1 MPITPRKH
9 GVNIIE
15 VKKGSIPRTVVA
27 SSIWAVVVSASDA
40 DVATFPAGKAVLVT
54 DPEAAYAKAGE
65 AGTAAVTLKAIADCG
80 PSIGVVVRID
90 EPAGATP
97 AEIEAD
103 QTVKVI
109 AALQAIRLAEQTLQI
124 RPRIIAAP
132 GLDDEPV
139 AVALG
144 VLAPK
149 LNGMAYA
156 RSEGDTPEEVAAYR
170 EKFAVRELML
180 IDRDLTAPRG
190 VDTDAVSYATARAV
204 GLRAKIDR
212 EIGYHK
218 TISNVPI
225 PGVNGITSPRTWD
238 LNSADT
244 EMGLINGADVTGLI
258 QRTGFRFWGNRTCS
272 ADPRF
277 SFESAVRTNQIIRD
291 IIVDALF
298 PYIDQPLTAGLAA
311 HLIEGI
317 NALLR
322 REALA
327 GRIIGGK
334 AFLAAGNTPD
344 QLSAGKLR
352 LGYRFTDA
360 APLEDLGVESEI
372 TDEFYADTFKLA
384 A

>member
-1 MPITPRKH
+1 
-9 GVNIIE
+9 V
-15 VKKGSIPRTVVA
+15 
-27 SSIWAVVVSASDA
+27 D
-40 DVATFPAGKAVLVT
+40 
-54 DPEAAYAKAGE
+54 
-65 AGTAAVTLKAIADCG
+65 AVT
-80 PSIGVVVRID
+80 
-90 EPAGATP
+90 
-97 AEIEAD
+97 
-103 QTVKVI
+103 
-109 AALQAIRLAEQTLQI
+109 
-124 RPRIIAAP
+124 
-132 GLDDEPV
+132 
-139 AVALG
+139 
-144 VLAPK
+144 
-149 LNGMAYA
+149 
-156 RSEGDTPEEVAAYR
+156 
-170 EKFAVRELML
+170 
-180 IDRDLTAPRG
+180 
-190 VDTDAVSYATARAV
+190 YATARAV

-218 TISNVPI
+218 TISNVPV
-225 PGVNGITSPRTWD
+225 PGVNGIISPRTWD

>member
-40 DVATFPAGKAVLVT
+40 DVTTFPAGKAVLVT
-54 DPEAAYAKAGE
+54 NPEAALDKAGE

-109 AALQAIRLAEQTLQI
+109 AALQSIRLAEQTLQV

-156 RSEGDTPEEVAAYR
+156 RNDGDTPQEVAAYR

-180 IDRDLTAPRG
+180 IDRDFTAPRG
-190 VDTDAVSYATARAV
+190 ADVNALSYATARAV
-204 GLRAKIDR
+204 GLRAMIDR

-218 TISNVPI
+218 TISNVPV

-238 LNSADT
+238 LNSSDT
-244 EMGLINGADVTGLI
+244 EMGLINGADTTGLI

-277 SFESAVRTNQIIRD
+277 SFESAVRTNQIIRE

-298 PYIDQPLTAGLAA
+298 PYIDQPLTANLAA
-311 HLIEGI
+311 HLIESI

-322 REALA
+322 REVLA